1 MDTFPDGVEVVASL
15 DRARHLD
22 SPPLLVLDAV
32 TGFLDRHGIG
42 SGPLAWQRI
51 GDGQSNVTYLIER
64 GRECVVLRRGPRPPL
79 PRSTHDMVREARV
92 QKALGE
98 HGVPVPEILAVCEDE
113 SLLGVPFYLM
123 SRLDGTVIT
132 DTIPSHLSSAEQR
145 RATSEAVVDALVA
158 LHGIDVTRGELASLG
173 RPEGYLRRQV
183 DRFSGLWEVSATRSL
198 PAVERVGDWLGRNLP
213 ASQAASVVHGDYR
226 MGNLMFVPEAPA
238 RVLAILDWEM
248 ATLGDPLADLGYLT
262 ATWSEAGSPP
272 TPLELTRVTRSPG
285 YLTQR
290 RLAERYQSRTGL
302 DLTPLP
308 WYQTLALW
316 KAAIFCEAIYTR
328 WQRGERPDDTSFG
341 PSLGTGVPR
350 LLERA
355 GRYADLNYARE
366 GDLYQHH
373 RRR

>member
-1 MDTFPDGVEVVASL
+1 MHTVPDGVEVVASRE
-15 DRARHLD
+15 RARDLPG
-22 SPPLLVLDAV
+22 PPLLVLDAV
-32 TGFLDRHGIG
+32 TGFLDAHGIG
-42 SGPLAWQRI
+42 HGPLAWQRI

-64 GRECVVLRRGPRPPL
+64 GGRSVVLRRGPRPPL
-79 PRSTHDMVREARV
+79 PKSTHDMVREARV
-92 QKALGE
+92 QRILGE

-123 SRLDGTVIT
+123 SRLDGTVVT
-132 DTIPSHLSSAEQR
+132 DTVPPHLSSAAQR
-145 RATSEAVVDALVA
+145 RATSEAVVDSLVA
-158 LHGIDVTRGELASLG
+158 LHGLDVSGGELASLG

-183 DRFSGLWEVSATRSL
+183 ERFRGLWEVNTTRSL
-198 PAVERVGDWLGRNLP
+198 PAVERIGDWLGRNLP

-226 MGNLMFVPEAPA
+226 MGNLMFAPRAPA

-262 ATWSEAGSPP
+262 ATYSEAGNPA

-290 RLAERYQSRTGL
+290 QLAERYRSRTGL

-316 KAAIFCEAIYTR
+316 KAAIFCEAIHTR
-328 WQRGERPDDTSFG
+328 WQRGERPHDTSFG
-341 PSLGTGVPR
+341 PSLERGVPR

-355 GRYADLNYARE
+355 GHFAGLTATP
-366 GDLYQHH
+366 
-373 RRR
+373 RR